1 MTNQDKW
8 NFIVSEYKTLYHEKE
23 EVIDNR
29 WRQYCASLF
38 GYQPLFNEIVTQLSI
53 QVGVHDHAIPDI
65 LLRKDGTDIF
75 DIELKKYCLQF
86 DERFERQLISYLKL
100 QTLTV
105 GMIVCKEIYLYSY
118 DITKRIIK
126 KICIPL
132 MEDNPQGIKLVELL
146 QKDTFNADTI
156 HKFVNSELE
165 RERRKKEIRKKL
177 TSEFIKEAVI
187 ASLKTEYT
195 EDEISDAL
203 DAASFAS
210 HFKSKQAQQSK
221 TQITDYPRTSTL
233 VPDNSEDAYQR
244 VSSII
249 YKWCENRSS
258 SGKIVLC
265 VGSSTGTAYRRFTT
279 DAMDAILP
287 EQKQLK
293 SGWNNGHFYLYEV
306 RNIKNSRC
314 FRIQLALSNTNAPIA
329 FNEPFDKLFRFFN
342 AYPSKSDWKWR
353 LLVTS
358 KSFRYT
364 VDTSEAE
371 IIAALD
377 EQLEY
382 MLSQEAECINSI

>member
-1 MTNQDKW
+1 MIT
-8 NFIVSEYKTLYHEKE
+8 H
-23 EVIDNR
+23 
-29 WRQYCASLF
+29 
-38 GYQPLFNEIVTQLSI
+38 G
-53 QVGVHDHAIPDI
+53 IP
-65 LLRKDGTDIF
+65 
-75 DIELKKYCLQF
+75 
-86 DERFERQLISYLKL
+86 S
-100 QTLTV
+100 
-105 GMIVCKEIYLYSY
+105 
-118 DITKRIIK
+118 
-126 KICIPL
+126 
-132 MEDNPQGIKLVELL
+132 
-146 QKDTFNADTI
+146 
-156 HKFVNSELE
+156 
-165 RERRKKEIRKKL
+165 
-177 TSEFIKEAVI
+177 
-187 ASLKTEYT
+187 
-195 EDEISDAL
+195 
-203 DAASFAS
+203 
-210 HFKSKQAQQSK
+210 
-221 TQITDYPRTSTL
+221 
-233 VPDNSEDAYQR
+233 
-244 VSSII
+244 
-249 YKWCENRSS
+249 RSS

-382 MLSQEAECINSI
+382 MLSQEAEFINSI